1 MPVREETIRQL
12 LEEMDDGRGV
22 INEEVMTNTP
32 GRVARMYNNE
42 LLAGYNQDPA
52 ELFARVFESDFTEMV
67 VVTDISLTSL
77 CEHHLLPITGTA
89 HIGYLPKDGK
99 LLGLSK
105 LSRVVDCFSHR
116 LQLQERIVTEIADA
130 FEKHVQPM
138 GVGVI
143 AEAEHGCMS
152 IRGVKKPKART
163 TTSVMRGLFL
173 SDPRVKSEFLRLIR
187 LNHNGH

>member
-1 MPVREETIRQL
+1 
-12 LEEMDDGRGV
+12 
-22 INEEVMTNTP
+22 
-32 GRVARMYNNE
+32 
-42 LLAGYNQDPA
+42 
-52 ELFARVFESDFTEMV
+52 
-67 VVTDISLTSL
+67 
-77 CEHHLLPITGTA
+77 
-89 HIGYLPKDGK
+89 
-99 LLGLSK
+99 
-105 LSRVVDCFSHR
+105 
-116 LQLQERIVTEIADA
+116 VTEIADA